1 MTAHAT
7 QVDKLVDF
15 FQNERQLAYKKGEV
29 IIRPEDEPGGIY
41 YIAQGFV
48 KAYAITKYG
57 EENLLIIRKA
67 GEIFPLLWAFTG
79 QHREIFYEAMDSCT
93 LWRCSP
99 EDLLK
104 FLDDNPDVVWV
115 MLDMAIE
122 MYRIH
127 SERVNNLEYRTV
139 RERVVSFLLFLAQR
153 FGEDTK
159 EGVVIKIPIRRQDIA
174 ASINATR
181 ETTSRELTALMRKNL
196 INLGEQMCIP
206 DVAKLR
212 ALL

>member
-1 MTAHAT
+1 MTSHAT
-7 QVDKLVDF
+7 QVKKLVEF
-15 FQNERQLAYKKGEV
+15 FQNERQLVYKKGEV

-57 EENLLIIRKA
+57 EENLLIIRKK
-67 GEIFPLLWAFTG
+67 GELFPLIWAFMG
-79 QHREIFYEAMDSCT
+79 EHREIFYEAMDTCV
-93 LWRCSP
+93 LWRCSR
-99 EDLLK
+99 EDLVK
-104 FLDDNPDVVWV
+104 FLDNNPEVVWV

-139 RERVVSFLLFLAQR
+139 RERVISFLLFLAGR
-153 FGEDTK
+153 FGEETK
-159 EGVVIKIPIRRQDIA
+159 DGTLIQIPIRRQDIA

-181 ETTSRELTALMRKNL
+181 ETTSRELTALMRKDL
-196 INLGEQMCIP
+196 ITLGEQMCIP
-206 DVAKLR
+206 SLSKLR
-212 ALL
+212 ELL